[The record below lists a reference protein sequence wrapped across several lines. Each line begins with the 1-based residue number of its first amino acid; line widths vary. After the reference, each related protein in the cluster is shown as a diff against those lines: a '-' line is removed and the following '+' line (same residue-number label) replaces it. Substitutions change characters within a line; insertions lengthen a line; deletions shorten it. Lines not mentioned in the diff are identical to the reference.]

1 MTRLVIFDLDGTLID
16 SREDIASSANAA
28 RASLGLPPL
37 PVDVVQ
43 SYVGEGARK
52 LMQRALVPELE
63 NRLEEGLAAFF
74 THYGEHLVV
83 RTQPYPG
90 IEHMLGELK
99 TTAVILTNKPGRF
112 ARPLCQELDLHGHFK
127 VIWGDGDFAVRKPD
141 PRAAL
146 ELCSNFGV
154 NPSEARFVGDSKTD
168 AATARNAKI
177 PFVGVTWGFG
187 TVEQMEAEGGTQFVH
202 DSVELLRA
210 LKD

>member
-1 MTRLVIFDLDGTLID
+1 MNRLAIFDLDGTLID

-28 RASLGLPPL
+28 RASLGLTPL

-43 SYVGEGARK
+43 GYVGEGARN
-52 LMQRALVPELE
+52 LMLKALGAGHQHRIED
-63 NRLEEGLAAFF
+63 GLAAFF
-74 THYGEHLVV
+74 AHYGEHLVV

-90 IEHMLGELK
+90 IVHLLEELEP
-99 TTAVILTNKPGRF
+99 TAVILTNKPGRF
-112 ARPLCQELDLHGHFK
+112 ARPLCQELGIDGHFEI
-127 VIWGDGDFAVRKPD
+127 IWGEGDFAARKPD
-141 PRAAL
+141 PRGAL
-146 ELCSNFGV
+146 DLCAKFGV
-154 NPSEARFVGDSKTD
+154 APADARFIGDSKTD

-187 TVEQMEAEGGTQFVH
+187 TVEQMAAEGGTKFVH